1 MQKKHLMKTLILF
14 LAVLTSAFSVNAQQK
29 ATPPYAP
36 EQYVQNILHEIDIPD
51 ATFDK
56 MRGKD
61 YVVRLKLFLD
71 EKGAVVK
78 TTVSNDEFQLSDLI
92 FNVVKQLPNFSPAMA
107 DGVAKASLYNLPF
120 VINEYNYY
128 KLVRNKAVPAVG
140 MEKFVNRVRNNFY
153 LTDVERIK
161 LSAAKTKEHYDVVI
175 DFIVEK
181 DGSLSAFRMGNEEME
196 YFKDRMIKAV
206 KSASKKWIPASVN
219 GQPVRSKHTYTLT
232 LKVDFHSLNI

>member
-1 MQKKHLMKTLILF
+1 MKTIFLF
-14 LAVLTSAFSVNAQQK
+14 ITVLASAFLVNAQQK
-29 ATPPYAP
+29 ATPPFSP

-61 YVVRLKLFLD
+61 YVVKLKMFLD

-78 TTVSNDEFQLSDLI
+78 TTVSDDEFQLSDLI
-92 FNVVKQLPNFSPAMA
+92 FNVVKQLPNFNPAMV
-107 DGVAKASLYNLPF
+107 DGVAKTSLYNLPF

-140 MEKFVNRVRNNFY
+140 MEKFSKRVSNNFY
-153 LTDVERIK
+153 LTDIERVK
-161 LSAAKTKEHYDVVI
+161 LSAAKTKEYYDVVI
-175 DFIVEK
+175 DFIIEK

-196 YFKDRMIKAV
+196 YFKDRMIK
-206 KSASKKWIPASVN
+206 S
-219 GQPVRSKHTYTLT
+219 R
-232 LKVDFHSLNI
+232 